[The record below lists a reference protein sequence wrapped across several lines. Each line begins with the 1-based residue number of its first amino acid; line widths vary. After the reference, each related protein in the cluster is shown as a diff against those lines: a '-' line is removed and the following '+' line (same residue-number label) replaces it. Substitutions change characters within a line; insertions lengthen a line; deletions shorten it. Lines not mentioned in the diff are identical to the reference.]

1 MVMVEQQHKFITGTK
16 LYTYMAI
23 IGKCICVCV
32 RMHACVYFF
41 FSCRAEALQTLCNLC
56 SHCEYQDPIA
66 FAAASMADYPE
77 RGRLHNIIPFDTGT
91 PSV

>member
-41 FSCRAEALQTLCNLC
+41 FHVEQKHCRHSVTCVLTVSTKILLHSLLLPWLTTLRG
-56 SHCEYQDPIA
+56 
-66 FAAASMADYPE
+66 ADY
-77 RGRLHNIIPFDTGT
+77 TT
-91 PSV
+91 